1 MLKNNIIIFNPK
13 KLVVNKYDKNIIE
26 IKKINTYFSKIIGY
40 RENEKENEK
49 ENEIKKENEIQRSNQ
64 R

>member
-26 IKKINTYFSKIIGY
+26 IKEINTYFSKIIGY
-40 RENEKENEK
+40 RENELIEENELIK
-49 ENEIKKENEIQRSNQ
+49 ESNIIK
-64 R
+64 

>member
-26 IKKINTYFSKIIGY
+26 VKKINTYFSKIIGY
-40 RENEKENEK
+40 RENEIIKVNENELIKEN
-49 ENEIKKENEIQRSNQ
+49 NIIK
-64 R
+64 